1 MTEAM
6 RLRSQEYEASA
17 VRKALTRLV
26 PFLAFLYM
34 FNILDRGNVSVA
46 ALTMQKDLNF
56 SDVVYSFGAGI
67 FFIGYFIFEVPSNLI
82 MQKVGAR
89 RWICRI
95 MLSWGVVSTCMMF
108 VRSPFSFYALRFL
121 LGVAEAGFFPG
132 IILYLTYWFPCGVRA
147 QVMARFLALSSVLGL
162 FGGPLG
168 GAILTLKG
176 IGGLAGWQWLFVV
189 EGVPSVLLGFVV
201 LKFLPDGPAQSN
213 WLLPEEKQAL
223 SERLAEDAKQ
233 TGRVEHLSVRVA
245 LSNPKIRLMCA
256 IFILSSTA
264 GNAVGFF
271 GPKLIQLRS
280 GGLWSDAY
288 VSTIGVIPAIVGAAA
303 MVLAAKHSD
312 RTGRRRRHVAAGYM
326 VAGLGFALCVY
337 AHNAPLT
344 LAALSL
350 NALGERAAAGSY
362 WALTSTMMGT
372 RAAAGGIAFINSVGN
387 LGGFF
392 GPIIM
397 GKLLLWNGGN
407 YAMGLYVAGGLFLL
421 GGVLSCFLR
430 NPQSLTPNALTP
442 QPPLPRLGEGEKMRP

>member
-6 RLRSQEYEASA
+6 RLRSQEHEAGA
-17 VRKALTRLV
+17 VRKALARLV

-46 ALTMQKDLNF
+46 ALTMQKDLKF
-56 SDVVYSFGAGI
+56 SDAVYGFGAGI
-67 FFIGYFIFEVPSNLI
+67 FFVGYFFFEVPSNLI

-95 MLSWGVVSTCMMF
+95 MLSWGTVSTCMMF
-108 VRSPFSFYALRFL
+108 VRSPFSFYAMRFL
-121 LGVAEAGFFPG
+121 LGLAEAGFFPG
-132 IILYLTYWFPCGVRA
+132 IILYLTYWFPAGVRA
-147 QVMARFLALSSVLGL
+147 KVMARFLALSSVLGL
-162 FGGPLG
+162 ASGP
-168 GAILTLKG
+168 
-176 IGGLAGWQWLFVV
+176 IGGLILKFAPRGHGELAGWQWLFLL
-189 EGVPSVLLGFVV
+189 EGIPSVLLGFVV
-201 LKFLPDGPAQSN
+201 LKFLPDGPAKAD

-280 GGLWSDAY
+280 GGLWTDAY
-288 VSTIGVIPAIVGAAA
+288 VSTIGIIPALVGAIA
-303 MVLAAKHSD
+303 MVLAAVHSD
-312 RTGRRRRHVAAGYM
+312 RTGRRRRHVAVGYM
-326 VAGLGFALCVY
+326 VAGLGFVLCVFT
-337 AHNAPLT
+337 HNAPLT

-350 NALGERAAAGSY
+350 NALGERTAAGSY
-362 WALTSTMMGT
+362 WALTSTLMGT

-387 LGGFF
+387 MGGFF
-392 GPIIM
+392 GPILM

-407 YAMGLYVAGGLFLL
+407 YAMGLYAAGGLFLL
-421 GGVLSCFLR
+421 GGALSCFLS
-430 NPQSLTPNALTP
+430 NPRRSPDYALEE
-442 QPPLPRLGEGEKMRP
+442 PPV